1 MEKFLLLPLRGP
13 LLCLLC
19 ALTSCFPTELPP
31 LDTPP
36 AVARLDAL
44 ADGDVALSL
53 DTQPVEGVQGYQYL
67 TVFPVTRV
75 YTPSVE
81 SEVTNQ
87 AKIQLG
93 LKGYR
98 VVAPQSGRHP
108 EYQLDLTVEEFSV
121 SGYCY
126 LLFRRPSAFVSLKG
140 TLRSPEGEVLRECS
154 GTGKSSF
161 TARFAFAP
169 ELNEARRI
177 ALTDAMV
184 ALVDCFELKKPRPS
198 FR

>member
-1 MEKFLLLPLRGP
+1 MLKLRLLLPRRTLLY
-13 LLCLLC
+13 LLCGL
-19 ALTSCFPTELPP
+19 SGCFPTELPP
-31 LDTPP
+31 IDTPP

-44 ADGDVALSL
+44 ADGEVALSVES
-53 DTQPVEGVQGYQYL
+53 QPAEGVRGYQYL

-75 YTPSVE
+75 YTPE
-81 SEVTNQ
+81 IDSEVTNQ

-98 VVAPQSGRHP
+98 VVGPQSGKQP
-108 EYQLDLTVEEFSV
+108 EYRLDLVVEDFSV

-126 LLFRRPSAFVSLKG
+126 LLVRRPSAFVSLKG
-140 TLRSPEGEVLRECS
+140 TLRSPEGAVLRECS

-184 ALVDCFELKKPRPS
+184 ALVDCLELKKPRPS